1 MKRKQKLYIV
11 LLVVGLCLVA
21 AALALRDYGLS
32 DSAGGMLTGVG
43 SGLIGLS
50 ISQLL
55 LFRQEYKNPALA
67 RQNEISRTKHRIAEP
82 CQSSGR
88 GHPAMDRY
96 GGGLAGNRSGCA
108 VVGSA
113 ADNRCFCGEEYSG
126 VVFAAQ
132 VSTGNVGL
140 YL

>member
-43 SGLIGLS
+43 SCLIGLS

-67 RQNEISRTKHRIAEP
+67 RQNEISRNDERNIA
-82 CQSSGR
+82 
-88 GHPAMDRY
+88 
-96 GGGLAGNRSGCA
+96 L
-108 VVGSA
+108 
-113 ADNRCFCGEEYSG
+113 RCGFRC
-126 VVFAAQ
+126 
-132 VSTGNVGL
+132 
-140 YL
+140 

>member
-55 LFRQEYKNPALA
+55 LFRYQ
-67 RQNEISRTKHRIAEP
+67 R
-82 CQSSGR
+82 
-88 GHPAMDRY
+88 AM
-96 GGGLAGNRSGCA
+96 
-108 VVGSA
+108 
-113 ADNRCFCGEEYSG
+113 
-126 VVFAAQ
+126 
-132 VSTGNVGL
+132 
-140 YL
+140 